1 MTDPIEIL
9 RQQCKAMIHL
19 CWTQLDQMVDN
30 CCDRLRVAAAAVPP
44 APAAAA
50 SAPAKQLELEDIF
63 DPEEDGQAPRA
74 PLKRG
79 RDEEEHESSGEQD
92 PVSSVSDQSFIDDSP
107 IAEAVHD
114 DDDDDDDFEDDDDDD
129 DDDAPSPPMSNKDK
143 IKTTRAAVAVHYMT
157 PKMRDQWK
165 RPKRAPRRFSPSR
178 GSKAEDE
185 AEEREAEQGAVD
197 IVRRDLGGLD
207 PADVHMWHYVR
218 NRGVRDIQRS
228 PWYCKHF
235 GNKLDAIRSALGR
248 ESANNKLPRQIW
260 DDIALNPDGFHLTER
275 STPSLE
281 RCAFCGCHR
290 ACTFHFGFGSRW
302 LHMGPHCARLAL
314 AWQKFCRLLADAP
327 NQGLADM
334 QAALDDVHKAHAR
347 KSEK

>member
-30 CCDRLRVAAAAVPP
+30 CCDRLRAAAP
-44 APAAAA
+44 
-50 SAPAKQLELEDIF
+50 SPAKALELEDIF
-63 DPEEDGQAPRA
+63 DPEEDDQASRA

-79 RDEEEHESSGEQD
+79 RNDEEHDSSGEQD
-92 PVSSVSDQSFIDDSP
+92 PVSSVSDHSFIDDSP

-114 DDDDDDDFEDDDDDD
+114 DDDEDDEDDFHDDDDDD
-129 DDDAPSPPMSNKDK
+129 DDDVPSPATKRKVEM
-143 IKTTRAAVAVHYMT
+143 TRAAVAVSTMT
-157 PKMRDQWK
+157 PAMRK
-165 RPKRAPRRFSPSR
+165 RWSRPIRAPKRFSPSR

-185 AEEREAEQGAVD
+185 AEERKAEASAVN
-197 IVRRDLGGLD
+197 IARRDSGGLTTT
-207 PADVHMWHYVR
+207 
-218 NRGVRDIQRS
+218 DIDTWIYLRTKPTARLLRS
-228 PWYCKHF
+228 PWYRTHF
-235 GNKLDAIRSALGR
+235 GDKLDAIRSALGR

-275 STPSLE
+275 TTPSLE

-314 AWQKFCRLLADAP
+314 AWQNFCQLLADAP
-327 NQGLADM
+327 NQDLADM
-334 QAALDDVHKAHAR
+334 QTALDDVHKAHAR
-347 KSEK
+347 KGEK